1 MFQHTWQETD
11 CGEKGYGTKAVE
23 TEKGRYKESWG
34 SDIASLI
41 KCQIGEI
48 D

>member
-1 MFQHTWQETD
+1 MADFDKSTFD
-11 CGEKGYGTKAVE
+11 PKVVE

-34 SDIASLI
+34 SDIASLR